1 MKVLDTIINAL
12 IGVPCY
18 LALEIV
24 CFIIII
30 FQPQAWKLK
39 DKNKVSMVAT
49 ALHSVTMVF
58 WNETALL
65 LLLLLL

>member
-30 FQPQAWKLK
+30 FQPQA
-39 DKNKVSMVAT
+39 
-49 ALHSVTMVF
+49 
-58 WNETALL
+58 
-65 LLLLLL
+65 